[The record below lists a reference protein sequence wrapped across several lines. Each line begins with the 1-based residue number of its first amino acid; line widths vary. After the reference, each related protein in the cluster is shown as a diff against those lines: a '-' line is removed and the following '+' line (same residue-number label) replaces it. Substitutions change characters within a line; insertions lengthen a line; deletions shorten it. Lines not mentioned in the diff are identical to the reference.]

1 MRAIKVYK
9 TNTSRRIWR
18 TKSEWKEGRK
28 GERTKGMLDRPQAWH
43 SVLNR
48 PQHCLVA
55 SLSLSLLR
63 SLFILTSVFLANSLS
78 LFLCV
83 VHLTHLIGLARPPC
97 LRSFIL
103 FNSIFCC
110 LLLLPIF
117 VLLLLSRPFLRALLL
132 RYTNTYAH
140 TYTLRVADMRAD
152 FGFWPRWRIRN
163 VVG

>member
-18 TKSEWKEGRK
+18 TWRKEGRRK
-28 GERTKGMLDRPQAWH
+28 GGRTEGMLDRPRARH

-48 PQHCLVA
+48 PQQCLP
-55 SLSLSLLR
+55 S
-63 SLFILTSVFLANSLS
+63 SLS
-78 LFLCV
+78 LFHSLCV
-83 VHLTHLIGLARPPC
+83 FHLTHLIGLAGPPC

-132 RYTNTYAH
+132 RYTNTYVH
-140 TYTLRVADMRAD
+140 TNIHTHIHTHGACEFTL
-152 FGFWPRWRIRN
+152 G
-163 VVG
+163 